1 METTILLYSIID
13 LIGKQKIRSELTSD
27 IESSR
32 YYIEMIMAN
41 CEKRIEAADE
51 DALGSF
57 CEGLLHFMLTV
68 CSLPSTRKVQINNTV
83 LDIVIPNLRT
93 LKTFPNKALVIYIVK
108 KTNDMN
114 QEKINTVTRFQ
125 PEYKNLWLISKRP
138 LSSLS
143 SGYINYIICPEEKV
157 IPSFERRNFRDI
169 IVDIQKFLKETGDK
183 SLRFFQ

>member
-1 METTILLYSIID
+1 
-13 LIGKQKIRSELTSD
+13 
-27 IESSR
+27 
-32 YYIEMIMAN
+32 
-41 CEKRIEAADE
+41 
-51 DALGSF
+51 
-57 CEGLLHFMLTV
+57 MLTV

-114 QEKINTVTRFQ
+114 QEKINTVARFQ

-138 LSSLS
+138 LS

-157 IPSFERRNFRDI
+157 IPSFERRNYRDI
-169 IVDIQKFLKETGDK
+169 IVDIQKFLKETGD
-183 SLRFFQ
+183 

>member
-1 METTILLYSIID
+1 MERTTLLYSIID
-13 LIGKQKIRSELTSD
+13 HIGKQKIRSELTSD

-41 CEKRIEAADE
+41 CEKHIEAADE
-51 DALGSF
+51 DALGAL

-114 QEKINTVTRFQ
+114 QEKINTVARFQ

-138 LSSLS
+138 LS

-157 IPSFERRNFRDI
+157 IPSFERRNYRDI
-169 IVDIQKFLKETGDK
+169 IVDIQKFLKETGD
-183 SLRFFQ
+183 